1 MSDGDGCVHSQAL
14 AWEGGR
20 GVVMVVK
27 GKRGRGQPLEVVVGE
42 MVAMGLKTE
51 HNIMNGF
58 LPGD

>member
-1 MSDGDGCVHSQAL
+1 
-14 AWEGGR
+14 
-20 GVVMVVK
+20 MVVK

-51 HNIMNGF
+51 HNIMNDF